1 MLWWAC
7 GEIYLGHPQSSKY
20 EHLQKA
26 MRLSVNLDSFSL
38 FCYFLFRA
46 ELTHFNEH
54 TILPYLNQNCD
65 THTLYIFSKSWVSF
79 ITFIFLLLMGKIHL
93 DLSWLFSCK
102 TELSNLRVGTF
113 SHWLWWKKVVCL
125 AAQVI
130 LQTGRFY
137 LNLISCQGGLISFI
151 TTHSEIQ
158 KKKKIKYIYSHN
170 WSDTAEGSLREKRE
184 MFFVVETRSA
194 SVIKALP
201 LPSCTSEQAMF
212 SLQISL
218 GFSIHK
224 VRALLFPNLSRI
236 LEWWLWFSISY
247 MKNSKNETLFI

>member
-158 KKKKIKYIYSHN
+158 KKKKLSIFILIIGVTQLKEV
-170 WSDTAEGSLREKRE
+170 WGRRGKCSL
-184 MFFVVETRSA
+184 
-194 SVIKALP
+194 
-201 LPSCTSEQAMF
+201 
-212 SLQISL
+212 
-218 GFSIHK
+218 
-224 VRALLFPNLSRI
+224 
-236 LEWWLWFSISY
+236 WW
-247 MKNSKNETLFI
+247 KQGQHQ